1 MSKASESATR
11 QPEADTDSRIGTRSR
26 TYWQP
31 PMDRYFIDLMLEQ
44 VQKGNQID
52 GLFHKQAWTEMI
64 AHLML
69 DLDLTDDRVWQD
81 YIKAHA
87 DARQY
92 MTRPVPYYKDLCG
105 ICRELSS
112 DGRDSVSDHNLDQQ
126 DNIPEVQEPS
136 HEGFKN
142 KRHLENT
149 SYSAHSKKG
158 WGNNEGMSSAL
169 REMATAVSC
178 LADKKKDD
186 EDSSSISV
194 ENVMEAIQALPDM
207 DENFILDACDLL
219 EDEKKAK
226 TFWAYWMLN

>member
-1 MSKASESATR
+1 M
-11 QPEADTDSRIGTRSR
+11 
-26 TYWQP
+26 
-31 PMDRYFIDLMLEQ
+31 
-44 VQKGNQID
+44 
-52 GLFHKQAWTEMI
+52 
-64 AHLML
+64 AHE
-69 DLDLTDDRVWQD
+69 
-81 YIKAHA
+81 

-105 ICRELSS
+105 ICRELGS

-126 DNIPEVQEPS
+126 DNIPEVKSEDQAGDVQEPS

-169 REMATAVSC
+169 REMETAVSC

-186 EDSSSISV
+186 EDSCSISV
-194 ENVMEAIQALPDM
+194 ENVIEAIQALPDM
-207 DENFILDACDLL
+207 DEDFILDACDLL
-219 EDEKKAK
+219 
-226 TFWAYWMLN
+226 